1 METIYRLFDPTVW
14 ASFQA
19 KGEFTGTQVDIQ
31 DGFIHFSAL
40 AQVYAT
46 AMKHY
51 KGHEGLIL
59 AAVPASVYDAA
70 LKWEISRG
78 GAEFPHLYARLKLS
92 DVSAFWQLP
101 SDGQGGYIWP
111 DFIPTHHTA

>member
-1 METIYRLFDPTVW
+1 VHEKFGYAVLLCAGKQDH
-14 ASFQA
+14 Q
-19 KGEFTGTQVDIQ
+19 GEFTGTQVDIQ

-59 AAVPASVYDAA
+59 AAVPASVYD
-70 LKWEISRG
+70 
-78 GAEFPHLYARLKLS
+78 
-92 DVSAFWQLP
+92 VSAFWQLP